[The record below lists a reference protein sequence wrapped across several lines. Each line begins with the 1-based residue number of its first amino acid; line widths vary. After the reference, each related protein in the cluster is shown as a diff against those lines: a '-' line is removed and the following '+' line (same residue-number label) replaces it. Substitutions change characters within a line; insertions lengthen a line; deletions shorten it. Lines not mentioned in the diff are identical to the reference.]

1 MGHKLAGRIE
11 VFATAAGGVPIA
23 LAEAFAAEPAVG
35 MKLVDRIEVFATAAG
50 GVPIALAEAFTA
62 GLAVG

>member
-1 MGHKLAGRIE
+1 MISTANTSLLFAPLALAADVAAEPAVGIKLVDRTE

-23 LAEAFAAEPAVG
+23 LAEAFAA
-35 MKLVDRIEVFATAAG
+35 
-50 GVPIALAEAFTA
+50 

>member
-1 MGHKLAGRIE
+1 MISTINASLLFAPLALAAGVAAGLTVGLKLVDCIE

-23 LAEAFAAEPAVG
+23 LAEAFAA
-35 MKLVDRIEVFATAAG
+35 
-50 GVPIALAEAFTA
+50 